1 MFYYHNYYHFF
12 FLVFY
17 NIMHVLLQCISLH
30 KFTPIYG
37 VQPCEINP
45 RMHEVVND
53 LQWWSGD
60 QLYMQIEMM

>member
-1 MFYYHNYYHFF
+1 
-12 FLVFY
+12 
-17 NIMHVLLQCISLH
+17 MHVLLQCISLH